1 MNLFVFRGKH
11 TDTRTCT
18 CPAIT
23 RYFLIFSA
31 FLCCFPPFYLDI
43 FAMVTKKKK
52 NNKQPTQTAEWQRP
66 GQSGWRLSG
75 PPAETAHLAIGGQS
89 LLSHSHECLGRTQ
102 NPRSTVSPLTCL
114 DLRVF
119 KLINVL
125 HATKISNQV
134 NWPNVLPFD
143 SLICVATSALCIL
156 LCGSMFWHVV
166 W

>member
-1 MNLFVFRGKH
+1 MHLPSNYTLFSHIFRFSLLFSPVLFG
-11 TDTRTCT
+11 
-18 CPAIT
+18 
-23 RYFLIFSA
+23 YF
-31 FLCCFPPFYLDI
+31 CNGY
-43 FAMVTKKKK
+43 KKKK
-52 NNKQPTQTAEWQRP
+52 KKQPTQTAEWQRP